1 MLLSSNVF
9 SATPGHADE
18 FTKHMA
24 DVAAC
29 MAETGIA
36 VGVKVS
42 QAGAASAEVFINALY
57 QDMADYGASMT
68 RLRATPRWAEVYMGL
83 GNSAAVTSVDSFL
96 AQVLNGYD
104 DAPQLSE
111 GTIFT
116 SMWRAHPGRLSDLMA
131 GMSIARDMH
140 MKHGASAVRVMQIIG
155 GRYTGCY
162 GYNLSYPDMAAM
174 GEALEAGRA
183 EQEAFF
189 EKAAENPSA
198 DLIAQIIMDSPII
211 IGA

>member
-29 MAETGIA
+29 MAENGIA
-36 VGVKVS
+36 VGVKVT
-42 QAGAASAEVFINALY
+42 QTGASTTEVFINALY
-57 QDMADYGASMT
+57 QDMADYGAATM
-68 RLRATPRWAEVYMGL
+68 RLRAAPRWTEVYMGL
-83 GNSAAVTSVDSFL
+83 GNSAAVTPVDSFL
-96 AQVLNGYD
+96 GQVLDGYD
-104 DAPQLSE
+104 AAPQLSE
-111 GTIFT
+111 GTIFS
-116 SMWRAHPGRLSDLMA
+116 SMWRAHPGRLPDLLT
-131 GMSIARDMH
+131 GMSIARDIH
-140 MKHGASAVRVMQIIG
+140 MKHGASVVRVFQIIG

-162 GYNLSYPDMAAM
+162 GYNLSYADMGAM
-174 GEALEAGRA
+174 GAAFEAGRA

-198 DLIAQIIMDSPII
+198 DLVSQILMDNPIV
-211 IGA
+211 IGQ